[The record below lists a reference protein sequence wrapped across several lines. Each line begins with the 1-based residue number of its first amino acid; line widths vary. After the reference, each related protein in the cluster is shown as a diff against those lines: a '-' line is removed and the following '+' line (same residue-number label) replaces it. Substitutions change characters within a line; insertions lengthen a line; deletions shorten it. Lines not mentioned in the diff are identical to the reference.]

1 MEFYSGQPENPAA
14 SVRDYCTGV
23 LTSISMFSQG
33 FALYVIRPSLFE
45 TYTAEKRYMD
55 TRKSQFLSIAAV
67 HLRRETL
74 KAAPQSKRLKACFR
88 P

>member
-1 MEFYSGQPENPAA
+1 
-14 SVRDYCTGV
+14 
-23 LTSISMFSQG
+23 MFSQG

-74 KAAPQSKRLKACFR
+74 KAAPQSKG
-88 P
+88 